1 MVRLNL
7 RPDWLCVTG
16 QAPDRVV
23 DEDTGGTKWVQSR
36 IGRFL
41 GRAEALVDLPHAN
54 GFFASLRV
62 FGAPG
67 WRAHYDLRQIK
78 ARGLDG
84 LNNPN

>member
-1 MVRLNL
+1 MLRLNL
-7 RPDWLCVTG
+7 RPDWLRVTG

-23 DEDTGGTKWVQSR
+23 DEDTGETRWVRSR
-36 IGRFL
+36 IARFL
-41 GRAEALVDLPHAN
+41 GRAEAVVDLPRAH
-54 GFFASLRV
+54 GTFAGLRV

-67 WRAHYDLRQIK
+67 WHAHYDRRQIK

>member
-7 RPDWLCVTG
+7 RPDWLRVTG

-23 DEDTGGTKWVQSR
+23 DEDTGETKWVPSR
-36 IGRFL
+36 ISRFL
-41 GRAEALVDLPHAN
+41 GRAEGLVDLPSTH
-54 GFFASLRV
+54 GSFAGLRV
-62 FGAPG
+62 FGDPLWGAF
-67 WRAHYDLRQIK
+67 YDLRQIK